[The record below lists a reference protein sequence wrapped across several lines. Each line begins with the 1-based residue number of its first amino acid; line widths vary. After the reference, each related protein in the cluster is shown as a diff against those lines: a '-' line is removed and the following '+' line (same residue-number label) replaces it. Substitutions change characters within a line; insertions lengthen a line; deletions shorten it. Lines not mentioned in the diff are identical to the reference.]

1 MSVLQ
6 RKELEDSP
14 LADLHAIASELG
26 IEGYRALRKGDL
38 IAAIL
43 GIQGG
48 DEGEPADDG
57 GRDAVAD
64 RGGEIEDAPEA
75 EQPEGAVDD
84 EPEAELEQPDA
95 EADDGPKP
103 RRRRRAATDDDEPKP
118 RRRARAET
126 APAEDDEDEDEERE
140 SVTGVLDVLSNGSGF
155 VRVEGGE
162 DVYVSPAQIR
172 RCELRPGDEVTGPAR
187 PPRRNERYPSLV
199 RVASVNGRD
208 AEPPEQRPHFSDLTP
223 VHASER
229 LAGPPALASVPFGKG
244 SRVAVAGAAG
254 SGATRLLRELVSTLA
269 GQPGDL
275 TVTVVLAGA
284 RPEEVTDW
292 RRDTEAPVY
301 GGSFDT
307 APADQA
313 QAAQLAVER
322 AKRVA
327 ERGGDAVVVIDSLD
341 SLDPALARRLFG
353 AGRKLEEGGS
363 LTVFAAVGAGSEHLR
378 VASTRVVLETGTPEP
393 AVAAERS
400 GTQRADLLG

>member
-6 RKELEDSP
+6 RKDLEDSP

-48 DEGEPADDG
+48 DEGEPADEG
-57 GRDAVAD
+57 GRDAAVE
-64 RGGEIEDAPEA
+64 RRGEIEDAPEPERPADAVGDEPEGAA
-75 EQPEGAVDD
+75 EQP
-84 EPEAELEQPDA
+84 
-95 EADDGPKP
+95 DGEF
-103 RRRRRAATDDDEPKP
+103 DDEPKL
-118 RRRARAET
+118 RGRRAARPE
-126 APAEDDEDEDEERE
+126 PAATEDEEERE
-140 SVTGVLDVLSNGSGF
+140 TVTGVLDVLSNGSGF
-155 VRVEGGE
+155 VRVEGSE

-172 RCELRPGDEVTGPAR
+172 RCELRPGDEVSGPAR
-187 PPRRNERYPSLV
+187 PARRNERYPSLV
-199 RVASVNGRD
+199 RVATVNGKD
-208 AEPPEQRPHFSDLTP
+208 AEPPEQRPHFAELTP

-229 LAGPPALASVPFGKG
+229 LSGPPALAAVPFGKG
-244 SRVAVAGAAG
+244 SRVAIAGAAG
-254 SGATRLLRELVSTLA
+254 AGATRLLRELVTTLA

-292 RRDTEAPVY
+292 RRETEAPVY
-301 GGSFDT
+301 GGSFDSS
-307 APADQA
+307 PADQA

-327 ERGGDAVVVIDSLD
+327 ERGGDAIVVIDSLD
-341 SLDPALARRLFG
+341 ALEAGLARRLFG

-363 LTVFAAVGAGSEHLR
+363 LTVVAAVGAGSEHLR
-378 VASTRVVLETGTPEP
+378 VASTRVVLETGTAEP
-393 AVAAERS
+393 TVSVELS
-400 GTQRADLLG
+400 GVQRADMLA